1 MNSWIEEGHYL
12 SPVVIN
18 ELVEMMGNAVLRS
31 ILKDIQGNSGLL
43 GLIADESR
51 DIAIESS

>member
-1 MNSWIEEGHYL
+1 MNYWIEEGHYL